1 MTHTP
6 RPGELLV
13 AIMNEPRDFAIAR
26 QHNWYRLPVASAR
39 KWLKNRWPP
48 EWLAFYHT
56 KVFGPEAYSIRHY
69 ARVIDTPQVRRRELF
84 PGEPEGDKSDRLYYQ
99 VRFTPLQT
107 LPLPILSRRRRRIV
121 FIPTTWQKFIAAAEI
136 NDLYDD
142 SPLEDHLW
150 TAFKRR
156 NIPAERQEFVTAG
169 QKDYIL
175 DFAVYCAKGSLDVE
189 TDGDTWHAN
198 PEKAAEDN
206 RRDNRLEAAGW
217 SVLRFSTREI
227 REEAE
232 TYCVE
237 TVAKKINKLGG
248 IDDGFVPRRA
258 ESEPDRPFQRGLF
271 DDW

>member
-69 ARVIDTPQVRRRELF
+69 ARVIDAPQVRRRELF

-237 TVAKKINKLGG
+237 T
-248 IDDGFVPRRA
+248 
-258 ESEPDRPFQRGLF
+258 DRKSVV
-271 DDW
+271 